1 MSPKNLNVS
10 NKTHKNLLNKLRD
23 KRIFQIYRKFEN
35 ILKLN
40 KDFIVGVSGGSD
52 SLALCFLTKIYSIK
66 KSCNAYYFIVDH
78 RLRKNSFIE
87 AQLVKKILKKHNIKS
102 DILKWYGKKP
112 TSNIQSLARNKR
124 YSLLINQAKTMN
136 IKTILTGH
144 HIDDLYENFFI
155 RISRGSGLNGLVSF
169 SEKTLR
175 DKVNI
180 VRPLIS
186 FEKKDLN
193 YVTTNVFK
201 SYIKDP
207 SNEDNKF
214 KRVRIRKLINYLQND
229 GLDKNK
235 FLLTIKNLK
244 DSNET
249 IKFYVAKNLTDNSHI
264 YKDKTKI
271 ILNKEFFNQPHEVTF
286 RSLTEII
293 KFVGNKYYSVRGKK
307 VDIIIN
313 KLKGNAGNTL
323 KLTIG
328 NCIIYKVHQSI
339 IVLKEH

>member
-1 MSPKNLNVS
+1 MSPKNLNVP

-23 KRIFQIYRKFEN
+23 KAIFQIYRKFEN
-35 ILKLN
+35 NLKLN
-40 KDFIVGVSGGSD
+40 QDFIVGVSGGSD
-52 SLALCFLTKIYSIK
+52 SLALCFLTRIYSIK
-66 KSCNAYYFIVDH
+66 NSCNAYYYIVDH
-78 RLRKNSFIE
+78 RLRKNSSTE
-87 AQLVKKILKKHNIKS
+87 AQSVKKLLKKYNIKS

-112 TSNIQSLARNKR
+112 ISNIQSLARNKR
-124 YSLLINQAKTMN
+124 YSLLINQAKKLN

-169 SEKTLR
+169 SEKTYR
-175 DKVNI
+175 DKANI

-186 FEKKDLN
+186 FEKKLLN
-193 YVTTNVFK
+193 YLTKNVFK

-207 SNEDNKF
+207 SNEDKKF
-214 KRVRIRKLINYLQND
+214 KRVRIRKLIKHLQND

-249 IKFYVAKNLTDNSHI
+249 IKFYVAKNLKENSYI
-264 YKDKTKI
+264 YRDKRKV
-271 ILNKEFFNQPHEVTF
+271 ILNEEFFNQPHEVIF

-293 KFVGNKYYSVRGKK
+293 KFVGNNHYSPRGKK
-307 VDIIIN
+307 VDTIID
-313 KLKGNAGNTL
+313 KLKGETRISLKFTL
-323 KLTIG
+323 G
-328 NCIIYKVHQSI
+328 NCIIHKAHQSI

>member
-1 MSPKNLNVS
+1 MSPKNLNAS

-23 KRIFQIYRKFEN
+23 KRIFQIYRRFEN

-40 KDFIVGVSGGSD
+40 RDFIIGVSGGPD

-66 KSCNAYYFIVDH
+66 KSLNVYYYIVDH
-78 RLRKNSFIE
+78 RLRKNSSNE
-87 AQLVKKILKKHNIKS
+87 AQSVKKLLKKYNIKS

-112 TSNIQSLARNKR
+112 VSNIQSLARNKR
-124 YSLLINQAKTMN
+124 YSLLINQAKKLN
-136 IKTILTGH
+136 IKNILTGH

-169 SEKTLR
+169 SEKTIR

-186 FEKKDLN
+186 FEKKHLN
-193 YVTTNVFK
+193 YITTKVFK
-201 SYIKDP
+201 SYIEDP

-214 KRVRIRKLINYLQND
+214 KRVRIRKLIKNLQKD

-249 IKFYVAKNLTDNSHI
+249 IKFYVAKNLKHNSYI
-264 YKDKTKI
+264 YKDKSKI
-271 ILNKEFFNQPHEVTF
+271 ILNEDFFNQPHEVTF

-293 KFVGNKYYSVRGKK
+293 KFVGKKYNFVRGRK
-307 VDIIIN
+307 VDKIID
-313 KLKGNAGNTL
+313 KLKGNTKISL
-323 KLTIG
+323 KLTLG

>member
-23 KRIFQIYRKFEN
+23 KRLFQIYRKFEN
-35 ILKLN
+35 TSKLN
-40 KDFIVGVSGGSD
+40 QDFIVGVSGGPD

-66 KSCNAYYFIVDH
+66 KSLNAYYYIIDH
-78 RLRKNSFIE
+78 KLRKNSSTE
-87 AQLVKKILKKHNIKS
+87 AKSVKNLLKKYNIKS

-112 TSNIQSLARNKR
+112 ISNVQSVARNKR
-124 YSLLINQAKTMN
+124 YSLLIKKAKKLN

-144 HIDDLYENFFI
+144 HLDDMYENFFI

-169 SEKTLR
+169 GEYAKR

-180 VRPLIS
+180 LRPMIS
-186 FEKKDLN
+186 FEKKYLN

-214 KRVRIRKLINYLQND
+214 KRVRIRKLIKNLQND

-235 FLLTIKNLK
+235 FLLTIKNLT

-249 IKFYVAKNLTDNSHI
+249 IKFYVAKNLEDNSYI
-264 YKDKTKI
+264 YKDKSKI
-271 ILNKEFFNQPHEVTF
+271 ILNEEFFNQPHEVTF

-293 KFVGNKYYSVRGKK
+293 RFVGNKYYSVRGKK
-307 VDIIIN
+307 VDVIID
-313 KLKGNAGNTL
+313 KLKGENKFSI
-323 KLTIG
+323 KLTLG
-328 NCIIYKVHQSI
+328 NCIINKVNRSI
-339 IVLKEH
+339 IVVKEH

>member
-1 MSPKNLNVS
+1 MSPKNLNAS
-10 NKTHKNLLNKLRD
+10 SKTHKNLLNKLRD
-23 KRIFQIYRKFEN
+23 KKIFQIYRKFEN

-40 KDFIVGVSGGSD
+40 QDFIVGVSGGPD
-52 SLALCFLTKIYSIK
+52 SLALCFLSKIYSIK
-66 KSCNAYYFIVDH
+66 KSCNAYYYIVDH
-78 RLRKNSFIE
+78 RLRKNSSAE
-87 AQLVKKILKKHNIKS
+87 AKSVKKLLKKYNIKS

-112 TSNIQSLARNKR
+112 ISNIQSLARNKR
-124 YSLLINQAKTMN
+124 YSLLINQAKKLN

-186 FEKKDLN
+186 FEKKHLN
-193 YVTTNVFK
+193 YVTKNVFK

-214 KRVRIRKLINYLQND
+214 KRARIRKLINHLQDD

-235 FLLTIKNLK
+235 LLLTIKNLK

-249 IKFYVAKNLTDNSHI
+249 IKFYVAQNLKDNSYI
-264 YKDKTKI
+264 YKDKSKI
-271 ILNKEFFNQPHEVTF
+271 ILKEEFFKQPHEITF
-286 RSLTEII
+286 RSLSEVI

-307 VDIIIN
+307 VDKIIDN
-313 KLKGNAGNTL
+313 LKGVTKSSI
-323 KLTIG
+323 KLTLG
-328 NCIIYKVHQSI
+328 NCIIRKFNHSI
-339 IVLKEH
+339 IVAKEH

>member
-1 MSPKNLNVS
+1 MSPKNLNVP
-10 NKTHKNLLNKLRD
+10 NKTHKNLLNNLRD
-23 KRIFQIYRKFEN
+23 KRIFRIYKKFEKT
-35 ILKLN
+35 LKLSQ
-40 KDFIVGVSGGSD
+40 DFVVGVSGGPD

-78 RLRKNSFIE
+78 RLRNNSSTE
-87 AQLVKKILKKHNIKS
+87 AQSVKKLLKKYNIKS

-112 TSNIQSLARNKR
+112 NSNIQSLARDKR
-124 YSLLINQAKTMN
+124 YSLLINQAKKFN
-136 IKTILTGH
+136 VKTILTGH

-175 DKVNI
+175 DKVHI

-186 FEKKDLN
+186 FEKKLLN

-201 SYIKDP
+201 SYIEDP
-207 SNEDNKF
+207 SNDDKNF
-214 KRVRIRKLINYLQND
+214 KRVRIRKFIKNLQNE

-249 IKFYVAKNLTDNSHI
+249 IKFYVAKNLKDNSYI
-264 YKDKTKI
+264 YKGKSKI
-271 ILNKEFFNQPHEVTF
+271 ILNHEFFNQPHEVTF
-286 RSLTEII
+286 RSFTEII
-293 KFVGNKYYSVRGKK
+293 KFVGNKYYSARGKK
-307 VDIIIN
+307 VDSIID
-313 KLKGNAGNTL
+313 KLKGDNTISL
-323 KLTIG
+323 KLTLG
-328 NCIIYKVHQSI
+328 NCIIYKVHQSV

>member
-40 KDFIVGVSGGSD
+40 EDFIVGVSGGPD
-52 SLALCFLTKIYSIK
+52 SLALSFLSKIYSIK
-66 KSCNAYYFIVDH
+66 KSCNVYYYIVDH
-78 RLRKNSFIE
+78 RLRKNSSTE
-87 AQLVKKILKKHNIKS
+87 AQSVKKLLKKYNIKS

-112 TSNIQSLARNKR
+112 ISNIQSLARNKR
-124 YSLLINQAKTMN
+124 YSLLINQAKKLN

-155 RISRGSGLNGLVSF
+155 RISRGSGLKGLVSF

-175 DKVNI
+175 EKVNI

-186 FEKKDLN
+186 FEKKHLN
-193 YVTTNVFK
+193 YVTASVFK
-201 SYIKDP
+201 SYIEDP

-214 KRVRIRKLINYLQND
+214 KRVRIRKLINHLQND

-249 IKFYVAKNLTDNSHI
+249 IKFYVAKNLTDNSYI
-264 YKDKTKI
+264 YKDKSKI

-307 VDIIIN
+307 VDTIID
-313 KLKGNAGNTL
+313 KLKGEARISL
-323 KLTIG
+323 KLTLG
-328 NCIIYKVHQSI
+328 NCIIYKVNQSI
-339 IVLKEH
+339 LVLKEH